1 MSALAKVLQR
11 PVAPALS
18 AWLVGLAVLTV
29 MGVERLF
36 AMPHIA
42 FVYAKLTAYVSAVL
56 IAALTAAA
64 TVVFSLGCGAML
76 WWLDDPVAAR
86 RIATCAGRSFW
97 CIAIYTWAAV
107 VLLIADPPATVTVAD
122 LAHPEVV
129 EERMLAAWAYWWLD
143 HARFA
148 SVAAFLIA
156 MAALL
161 ARHAKVVNAVIAV
174 AFGAGLVA
182 ALVTGLGAL
191 GGAEGF

>member
-1 MSALAKVLQR
+1 MSLLAKILQR

-18 AWLVGLAVLTV
+18 AWLVGLALLTV

-36 AMPHIA
+36 TAPHIA

-64 TVVFSLGCGAML
+64 TVVFSLGCGVML

-86 RIATCAGRSFW
+86 RIAICTGRSFW
-97 CIAIYTWAAV
+97 CMAIYTWAAV
-107 VLLIADPPATVTVAD
+107 VLLVADPPQAVAVAD
-122 LAHPEVV
+122 LAQPDVV

-143 HARFA
+143 HARTA

-161 ARHAKVVNAVIAV
+161 ARDVKLVNAVIAV

-191 GGAEGF
+191 AGAEDF